1 MSLLVKALLLLWPF
15 LRRAIFGDRSWREV
29 VVENK
34 HVVALWFMIIILIFV
49 GAVQY
54 ITLHAVKSENISLKL
69 ELAQVC
75 PAPNDTLVERRAL
88 LGELLK

>member
-15 LRRAIFGDRSWREV
+15 LRVAIFGDRSWREV

-34 HVVALWFMIIILIFV
+34 HVVALWWMIIVLVFV
-49 GAVQY
+49 GFLQY
-54 ITLHAVKSENISLKL
+54 VALNAVKSENISLRS